1 METKTRLGIVDQ
13 PFKHLSQE
21 SPMQISIL
29 IVSSHVE
36 PQNYID
42 SYHFYVHTL
51 FLVLGFKEKWMPNKC
66 WNKYQGQNNDI
77 YLSLVV

>member
-1 METKTRLGIVDQ
+1 METKTGLGITDQ
-13 PFKHLSQE
+13 PSKRLSQE

-29 IVSSHVE
+29 TISSHVE

-51 FLVLGFKEKWMPNKC
+51 FLVLGFKEKWVP
-66 WNKYQGQNNDI
+66 NKYQGQNNDI
-77 YLSLVV
+77 YLSLVI